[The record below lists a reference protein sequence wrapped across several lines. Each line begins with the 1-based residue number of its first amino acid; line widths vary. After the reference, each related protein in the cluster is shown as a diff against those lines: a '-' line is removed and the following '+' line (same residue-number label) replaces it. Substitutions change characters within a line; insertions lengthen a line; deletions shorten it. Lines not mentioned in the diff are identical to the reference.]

1 MSNIQRFG
9 RTAAAGEVL
18 FVEGESGET
27 MFVIQKGKVRIT
39 KRIRGHEQVLVEL
52 GAGEF
57 FGEMSILNNK
67 PRNATATVIED
78 AQLLAIDPRTFEGM
92 IKANTE
98 IAVRMIKKLAARLD
112 EQNEQIEGLHL
123 RDANSRVVHILISAA
138 RSSPE
143 LVTGGVRIQ
152 LSVDEI
158 AHRTDLDAPR
168 IQAVLERMQ
177 RSGLIAVEQS
187 GTMLVPH
194 PDKLEEF
201 LDFLEM

>member
-9 RTAAAGEVL
+9 RTAEPGEVL
-18 FVEGESGET
+18 FTEGDTGET
-27 MFVIQKGKVRIT
+27 MFVIQKGRVRIT
-39 KRIRGHEQVLVEL
+39 KKIRGVEQQVAEL
-52 GAGEF
+52 SAGEF

-67 PRNATATVIED
+67 PRTATATVIES

-112 EQNEQIEGLHL
+112 DANDQIEGLHL
-123 RDANSRVVHILISAA
+123 RDANSRVVHVLIAAA
-138 RSSPE
+138 RTSPE
-143 LVTGGVRIQ
+143 LVTGGVRVQ
-152 LSVDEI
+152 LTVDEI
-158 AHRTDLDAPR
+158 STRTDLDAPR
-168 IQAVLERMQ
+168 ILAVLERMQ
-177 RSGLIAVEQS
+177 RSGLIAVES
-187 GTMLVPH
+187 TDSMVVPH

>member
-9 RTAAAGEVL
+9 KTAQPGEVL
-18 FVEGESGET
+18 FREGDVGET
-27 MFVIQKGKVRIT
+27 MYVVQKGKIRIT
-39 KRIRGHEQVLVEL
+39 RSIRGKEQVLADL

-67 PRNATATVIED
+67 PRAATATVVEE

-112 EQNEQIEGLHL
+112 DANEQIEGLHL
-123 RDANSRVVHILISAA
+123 RDANSRVVHILINAA

-143 LVTGGVRIQ
+143 LVTGGVRVQ
-152 LSVDEI
+152 LAIDDISR
-158 AHRTDLDAPR
+158 RTDLEPPR
-168 IQAVLERMQ
+168 ISAVLERMQ
-177 RSGLIAVEQS
+177 RSGLIAVEQG
-187 GTMLVPH
+187 GTLLVPH

>member
-1 MSNIQRFG
+1 
-9 RTAAAGEVL
+9 
-18 FVEGESGET
+18 
-27 MFVIQKGKVRIT
+27 
-39 KRIRGHEQVLVEL
+39 
-52 GAGEF
+52 
-57 FGEMSILNNK
+57 MSILNNK